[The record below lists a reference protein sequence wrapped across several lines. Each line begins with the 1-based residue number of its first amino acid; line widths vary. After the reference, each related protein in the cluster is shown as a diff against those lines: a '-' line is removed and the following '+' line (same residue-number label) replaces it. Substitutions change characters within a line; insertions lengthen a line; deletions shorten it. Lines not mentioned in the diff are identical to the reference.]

1 MYTVLTS
8 SGRKRDV
15 SMIAGRLNFRIPPSA
30 EKRLRSAAEA
40 NHQTLT
46 DFVLGAAEARAEE
59 ILASRTF
66 VASDY
71 FDRLVEALDS
81 PPTPIPVLAKAAKQ
95 DRRFKQ
101 L

>member
-1 MYTVLTS
+1 MRRT
-8 SGRKRDV
+8 DV
-15 SMIAGRLNFRIPPSA
+15 STVAGRLNFRIPPGA
-30 EKRLRSAAEA
+30 EGRLRSAAEA

-59 ILASRTF
+59 ILASRTL

-71 FDRLVEALDS
+71 FDRLVDAMDA
-81 PPTPIPVLAKAAKQ
+81 PPTSIPELAKAAGQ

-101 L
+101 R